1 MVNKIK
7 VFLVDDHQIM
17 LDGIKALLKNDKQ
30 IEIIGEF
37 TRCSQVIEKLTQIT
51 PDILITDIHMPE
63 MNGIELTKMV
73 RKNYPTVKILALSM
87 SGEEGMISEMVD
99 AGISGYVIKN
109 TGKEELR
116 GALLKIMQ
124 GEVYFSAE
132 VASQLTKALMEKKR
146 RADEPAAAKLTQRE
160 IEIVKLIAM
169 EYSNEKIAK
178 ELFISERT
186 VETHRKNIFRKSE
199 TKSLIGLMK
208 YAQEK
213 KII

>member
-37 TRCSQVIEKLTQIT
+37 TRGSQVIEKLAQIS
-51 PDILITDIHMPE
+51 PDIIITDIHMPE
-63 MNGIELTKMV
+63 MNGIELTNIV
-73 RKNYPTVKILALSM
+73 RKHYPAVKILALSM
-87 SGEEGMISEMVD
+87 SGEEGMITEMVD

-116 GALLKIMQ
+116 GALLKIMK

-146 RADEPAAAKLTQRE
+146 RADEPTAAKLTQRE
-160 IEIVKLIAM
+160 VEIVKLIAM

-186 VETHRKNIFRKSE
+186 VETHRKNIFRKSQ

>member
-37 TRCSQVIEKLTQIT
+37 TRGSQVIEKLAQIS
-51 PDILITDIHMPE
+51 PDIIITDIHMPE
-63 MNGIELTKMV
+63 MNGIELTNIV
-73 RKNYPTVKILALSM
+73 RKNYPAVKILALSM
-87 SGEEGMISEMVD
+87 SGEEGMITKMVD

-116 GALLKIMQ
+116 GALLKIMK

-146 RADEPAAAKLTQRE
+146 RADEPTAAKLTQRE
-160 IEIVKLIAM
+160 VEIVKLIAM

-186 VETHRKNIFRKSE
+186 VETHRKNIFRKSQ